1 MSDTEL
7 VLRRKCEHGYF
18 KHHSYGNRTG
28 NWTWKGCPGGSEVV
42 LDPAE
47 LAKVIHD
54 LQDEH
59 GLETRHDIGLALI
72 DALEDT

>member
-1 MSDTEL
+1 MTAEL
-7 VLRRKCEHGYF
+7 VLRTRCEHGASSARCEF
-18 KHHSYGNRTG
+18 GSRP
-28 NWTWKGCPGGSEVV
+28 WCCPGGSETV
-42 LDPAE
+42 LDPST

-72 DALEDT
+72 DALEDS